1 MWGDGF
7 GTQGGAGDC
16 LMNDYPTDE
25 QLQFIKDYDLRKE
38 GPGPLIK
45 HLMEIWH
52 WPDYARVEPGLDNCG
67 SVRRLFL
74 STGGWPGASQR

>member
-1 MWGDGF
+1 MY
-7 GTQGGAGDC
+7 
-16 LMNDYPTDE
+16 DYPTDE

-52 WPDYARVEPGLDNCG
+52 CRIMPG
-67 SVRRLFL
+67 
-74 STGGWPGASQR
+74 